1 MKFQIL
7 GMRQKGVGMKQAW
20 IFCIAFSL
28 CVSCASTRFD
38 DSEQR
43 NLFHISFA
51 EYLAGRG
58 SESLAPDQYA
68 VDFVDLNND
77 GIRDAI
83 ALVSLWETGFA
94 GSGGGSLFIFAG
106 TPDGAFQF
114 MSKSSVTR
122 EPVFVRQITN
132 RGWRDLVVRSAGG
145 GIQPSAR
152 VMVFDGKSYP
162 SNPSVEP
169 RTSITQSDLLILGSS
184 E

>member
-1 MKFQIL
+1 M
-7 GMRQKGVGMKQAW
+7 
-20 IFCIAFSL
+20 
-28 CVSCASTRFD
+28 
-38 DSEQR
+38 
-43 NLFHISFA
+43 LFRS
-51 EYLAGRG
+51 
-58 SESLAPDQYA
+58 
-68 VDFVDLNND
+68 
-77 GIRDAI
+77 
-83 ALVSLWETGFA
+83 SLWETGFA

-122 EPVFVRQITN
+122 EPVFVRQTTN

-145 GIQPSAR
+145 GIQPSDR